1 MAITLPE
8 YEVARLYQNSL
19 VIYKVIEFPPRK
31 TEKQKEN
38 EKNLTRGQFNG
49 YLSVKGKSRIKKILS
64 PWLNSVIEFRKAKA
78 QVKVPKRPY
87 LTFVTLTLPAAQKHN
102 DCEIKRVAL
111 NYFLI
116 NLQRRY
122 NVQQYFWI
130 CETQKN
136 GNLHFHII
144 VDSYIKWQSVR
155 ELWNVSIEKLGYV
168 SAFEREHKH
177 RNPNSTDIH
186 KIQNL
191 DSIESYVMK
200 YVSKGGGERVIRGK
214 IWDCSKDL
222 KKLKPYETVIDT
234 ETAALINKISHS
246 INFRRFEDEKI
257 TVFSGDI
264 LGFTSVH
271 SREINRKLLNHWSE
285 CFKEIYLPKPK
296 SNQDRP
302 PLESEKV
309 QHIRSINKASPQLII
324 DCPF

>member
-8 YEVARLYQNSL
+8 YEVARIYQNSL
-19 VIYKVIEFPPRK
+19 VIYKVIEYPARK

-49 YLSVKGKSRIKKILS
+49 YLSVKGKSKIKKYIS
-64 PWLNSVIEFRKAKA
+64 PWLNSVVEFRKSKA
-78 QVKVPKRPY
+78 QVKLAKRPY
-87 LTFVTLTLPAAQKHN
+87 LTFVTLTLPSAQKHN

-116 NLQRRY
+116 NLQRRF

-144 VDSYIKWQSVR
+144 VDSYIKWQPLR
-155 ELWNVSIEKLGYV
+155 ELWNNSIEKLGYV
-168 SAFEREHKH
+168 SEFEKAHGH

-186 KIQNL
+186 KIENL

-200 YVSKGGGERVIRGK
+200 YVSKGGGERIIRGK
-214 IWDCSKDL
+214 IWDCSKAL
-222 KKLKPYETVIDT
+222 KQLKPLEIVIDL
-234 ETAALINKISHS
+234 ETSYLINKISNS
-246 INFRRFEDEKI
+246 ANFRKFEDEKI

-264 LGFTSVH
+264 LGFSSVH
-271 SREINRKLLNHWSE
+271 SRYIHNKLLNHWSE
-285 CFKEIYLPKPK
+285 CFKEIYLPKPR
-296 SNQDRP
+296 SMQDRDP
-302 PLESEKV
+302 IPSTSKVYSPRVNIPL
-309 QHIRSINKASPQLII
+309 PQQEIF
-324 DCPF
+324 CPF